1 MVNAA
6 RFDSAGIAAIGCG
19 LWIANPV
26 EPFVSES
33 EDHCRHATG
42 CQSHFALTI
51 GAGCH
56 MVEASSRV

>member
-42 CQSHFALTI
+42 CQSHFAL
-51 GAGCH
+51 
-56 MVEASSRV
+56 